1 MKSRFAITKAAFNK
15 KEDSFHQQVVLKCM
29 EETSEV
35 LHLEYSFVWCWN
47 LDISE
52 STLEKPGK
60 FWNLELEKDGEDQL
74 HWLCEKWTII
84 TYSQGQ
90 EYLKQN
96 LDKEG

>member
-1 MKSRFAITKAAFNK
+1 
-15 KEDSFHQQVVLKCM
+15 M

-47 LDISE
+47 WEGSGWRSE
-52 STLEKPGK
+52 TPGK